1 MSMQDTLADMFT
13 RIRNAQMARKSKVD
27 IPSSRTKEAI
37 AKVLKEEGYIEGF
50 AVDGEKKPTL
60 TVELRY
66 FEGQPVIEKIARVSR
81 PGLRVYKSA
90 GEILGAGSVKCTP
103 IEGEATTLS
112 CKDIVIATG
121 SEPAS
126 HSSRRGE
133 APP

>member
-90 GEILGAGSVKCTP
+90 GEIPKVKGGLGVMVVSTNQGIISDRAARQANVG
-103 IEGEATTLS
+103 GELICEVS
-112 CKDIVIATG
+112 
-121 SEPAS
+121 
-126 HSSRRGE
+126 
-133 APP
+133 

>member
-90 GEILGAGSVKCTP
+90 GEIPKVKGGLGVMVVSTNQGIISDRAARQANVG
-103 IEGEATTLS
+103 GELICS
-112 CKDIVIATG
+112 IW
-121 SEPAS
+121 
-126 HSSRRGE
+126 
-133 APP
+133 

>member
-13 RIRNAQMARKSKVD
+13 RIRNAQMARKAKVE
-27 IPSSRTKEAI
+27 IPSSTAKQAI

-90 GEILGAGSVKCTP
+90 GEIPKVKGGLGVMVVSTNQGIISDRAARQANVG
-103 IEGEATTLS
+103 GELICEVS
-112 CKDIVIATG
+112 
-121 SEPAS
+121 
-126 HSSRRGE
+126 
-133 APP
+133 